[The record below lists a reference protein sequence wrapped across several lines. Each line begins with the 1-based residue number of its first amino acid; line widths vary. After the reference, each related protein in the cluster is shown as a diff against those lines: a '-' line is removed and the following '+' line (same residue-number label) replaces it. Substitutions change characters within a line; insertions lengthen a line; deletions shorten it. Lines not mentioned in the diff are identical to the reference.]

1 MSLIYR
7 GNEDLSKDDLKEYLI
22 ILESS
27 FGDTINKQKPRN
39 YFACSGK
46 GYFEVDM
53 SNMNLNVGCS
63 LTFILN
69 FRIRV
74 SDKAPEN
81 QANFKS
87 NLISI
92 SFSNEYN
99 IDFDLNYP
107 IFFVV
112 KEIKDDYIKS
122 LPVQEWINLII
133 NIYTDDKNNVKAC
146 FYINGENSIVVN
158 NFKNS
163 KLVNSG
169 IFKTIKLFNNFN
181 SEVSSMTFLSQKDY
195 DYPGVNSND
204 FLLKFRGFKE
214 GLWKQ
219 KKLGELIQILSEFDS
234 IGVEKVQRK
243 TLFKSKNEKIK
254 STNTSG
260 KLINNV
266 IFIFT
271 PLNYFTDDKPQ
282 NIIENVAGNLIM
294 KFFGNIRVHKY
305 YCFQKRLGILGLT
318 NNLLPISEML
328 LIRPELLDEKN
339 FELF

>member
-1 MSLIYR
+1 
-7 GNEDLSKDDLKEYLI
+7 
-22 ILESS
+22 
-27 FGDTINKQKPRN
+27 
-39 YFACSGK
+39 
-46 GYFEVDM
+46 
-53 SNMNLNVGCS
+53 
-63 LTFILN
+63 
-69 FRIRV
+69 
-74 SDKAPEN
+74 
-81 QANFKS
+81 
-87 NLISI
+87 
-92 SFSNEYN
+92 
-99 IDFDLNYP
+99 
-107 IFFVV
+107 
-112 KEIKDDYIKS
+112 
-122 LPVQEWINLII
+122 
-133 NIYTDDKNNVKAC
+133 
-146 FYINGENSIVVN
+146 
-158 NFKNS
+158 
-163 KLVNSG
+163 
-169 IFKTIKLFNNFN
+169 
-181 SEVSSMTFLSQKDY
+181 MTFLSQKDY
-195 DYPGVNSND
+195 GYLGVNSND

-282 NIIENVAGNLIM
+282 NIIENVVGNLIM

-339 FELF
+339 FELFLNILKTIINSRKHNMKYLLENPFLRILSLFFEKYPKNIFTEKILDAIIDIWKCLISGNIETATSLYFEHILLNEKILLKYS